1 MTHLRPVV
9 KALIRRPLYA
19 TAIVLVT
26 AVGFTMPY
34 RAWLEHVTPPD
45 LA

>member
-26 AVGFTMPY
+26 AVGFG
-34 RAWLEHVTPPD
+34 L
-45 LA
+45 LATGLNHSARTASVG